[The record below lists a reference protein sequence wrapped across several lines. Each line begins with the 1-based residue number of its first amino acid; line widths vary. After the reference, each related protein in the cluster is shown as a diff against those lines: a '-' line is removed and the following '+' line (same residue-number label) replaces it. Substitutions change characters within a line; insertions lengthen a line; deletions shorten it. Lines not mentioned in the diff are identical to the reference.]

1 MCGIPM
7 PPPVDAVT
15 GRRLSFDQAVA
26 HVGGLDNLLSEH
38 GKHLIKLNAK
48 QYLWK
53 YPDKVTWCTAC
64 GKPIGGFYGHHGQ
77 FYACPR
83 CGARAEFRYEAKGH
97 QRVFDEFVLYEW
109 RRSALDAEAVT
120 LTATW
125 SSGTAPAATS
135 PTWPC
140 CAPTPRRSM
149 CSGPAGP

>member
-83 CGARAEFRYEAKGH
+83 CGARAEFRYEA
-97 QRVFDEFVLYEW
+97 
-109 RRSALDAEAVT
+109 
-120 LTATW
+120 
-125 SSGTAPAATS
+125 
-135 PTWPC
+135 
-140 CAPTPRRSM
+140 
-149 CSGPAGP
+149 